1 MSTLSLIRT
10 LLFIIP
16 RSYANE
22 SDVETKLFLGTP
34 SPKFFFLSLVHA
46 CSTGTCQ
53 TVHACAWG
61 DRFSNCVVLYYLF
74 YVFKITQNLLLSC
87 KKGSYLEYGYTCADP
102 EKLSGGGVIL
112 FCKGVRSL
120 FFGDFYNV
128 KLISLRFP
136 RGSSLAHTGFRRTIF
151 YTPFIL

>member
-34 SPKFFFLSLVHA
+34 SPKFFSAFGSCLLYGHLPVHA
-46 CSTGTCQ
+46 C
-53 TVHACAWG
+53 VRG

-102 EKLSGGGVIL
+102 EKLSGGG
-112 FCKGVRSL
+112 G
-120 FFGDFYNV
+120 
-128 KLISLRFP
+128 
-136 RGSSLAHTGFRRTIF
+136 
-151 YTPFIL
+151 